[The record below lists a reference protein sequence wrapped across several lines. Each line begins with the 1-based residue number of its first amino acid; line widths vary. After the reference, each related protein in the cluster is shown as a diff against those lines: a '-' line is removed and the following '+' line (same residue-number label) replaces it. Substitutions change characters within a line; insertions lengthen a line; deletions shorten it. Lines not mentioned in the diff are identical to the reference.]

1 MERPMKHG
9 KMIIKYNG
17 LLPVVEDIPEKD
29 IVRDRL
35 MCFMDQIRKMGAKH
49 TLKV

>member
-1 MERPMKHG
+1 MKHG

-17 LLPVVEDIPEKD
+17 LLPVVEDIPEKE

-35 MCFMDQIRKMGAKH
+35 MYFMDQIRRMGAKS
-49 TLKV
+49 TLKI